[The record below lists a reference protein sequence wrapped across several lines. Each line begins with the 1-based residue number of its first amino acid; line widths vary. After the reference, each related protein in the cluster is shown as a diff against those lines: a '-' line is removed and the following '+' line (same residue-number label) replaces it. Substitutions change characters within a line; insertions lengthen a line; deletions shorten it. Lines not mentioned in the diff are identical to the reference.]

1 MMTSKQTKRHR
12 LGQHF
17 LASPGVLERI
27 IGLIDP
33 LPDDLIIEIGAGKGA
48 LTLPLAARAGRVLAI
63 EKDRAFLPFLE
74 EKAPSNLTI
83 VGQDVLKLN
92 FTDLAA
98 RGGAFAGR
106 IKLVGNLPYSISSAL
121 LFKIVAERGAFQKCV
136 FLVQKEVAERVCAGP
151 GSKRYA
157 PVSILVQLHFSTT
170 LAFIVRPGSFSP
182 PPRVDSAVIALD
194 RRSAPQFP
202 VSDEWKFMGFLRA
215 CFRQRRK
222 TLVNNLSAAGI
233 PTARA
238 EELCA
243 KLGLERKIRAERV
256 TTAQFVDL
264 FDAAGTGERTPD
276 HRLDHGR

>member
-1 MMTSKQTKRHR
+1 MTSNRTKRHR

-27 IGLIDP
+27 VGLIDP

-48 LTLPLAARAGRVLAI
+48 LTLPLAAKAGKVVAI

-74 EKAPSNLTI
+74 EKAPANLVI
-83 VGQDVLKLN
+83 VGEDVLKLS
-92 FTDLAA
+92 FADLAS
-98 RGGAFAGR
+98 REGAPAGR

-121 LFKIVAERGAFQKCV
+121 LFKIIAERGAFQKCV

-194 RRSAPQFP
+194 RRPAPQFP
-202 VSDEWKFMGFLRA
+202 LSDERKFAGFLQA

-222 TLVNNLSAAGI
+222 TLVNNLSAAGV

-243 KLGLERKIRAERV
+243 KLGLERKIRAEKV
-256 TTAQFVDL
+256 TAGQFVKL
-264 FDAAGTGERTPD
+264 FDAAEQGGQIRD
-276 HRLDHGR
+276 HRSDPSR